1 MLISSLTKKK
11 CRWTENYYLD
21 IYSLFWVEKEME
33 KMKDL
38 YVCKE
43 SDWLWEV
50 FLVGSLFYTNRF
62 KVKDG
67 KEHYYVLSKFII
79 VNIGFAVELMKM
91 EAFAIVKW
99 IVFSK

>member
-1 MLISSLTKKK
+1 M
-11 CRWTENYYLD
+11 
-21 IYSLFWVEKEME
+21 
-33 KMKDL
+33 
-38 YVCKE
+38 
-43 SDWLWEV
+43 WEV

-91 EAFAIVKW
+91 EAFAIVK
-99 IVFSK
+99 